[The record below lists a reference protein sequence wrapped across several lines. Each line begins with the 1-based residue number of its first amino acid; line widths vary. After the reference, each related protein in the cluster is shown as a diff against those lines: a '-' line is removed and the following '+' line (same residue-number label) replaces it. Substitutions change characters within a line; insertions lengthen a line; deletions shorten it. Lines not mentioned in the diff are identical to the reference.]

1 MSFSAHYFR
10 RLLKSTLTREDA
22 HTRVKSENNRGR
34 RNFAINNRE
43 RNRQSKKKKEYE
55 SVRERKKEGE
65 PRFHLNFSLYVLASI
80 L

>member
-10 RLLKSTLTREDA
+10 RLFKSTLTREDA

-43 RNRQSKKKKEYE
+43 RNRQSKKK
-55 SVRERKKEGE
+55 ER
-65 PRFHLNFSLYVLASI
+65 V
-80 L
+80 